1 MIDLRGLK
9 VRVETRE
16 ECEKLFEMARG
27 QGFKGR
33 TLYNASTTFSRCY
46 SFS

>member
-16 ECEKLFEMARG
+16 ECENFLKWLEA
-27 QGFKGR
+27 KG
-33 TLYNASTTFSRCY
+33 LNG
-46 SFS
+46 